1 MPFLTA
7 FIALDLS
14 LNVMFIQ
21 LQFLRFVLSSRQLVQ
36 SEYILVIAF
45 YLETSFVYKIFKSHS
60 VNVK

>member
-1 MPFLTA
+1 MPLLIA

-36 SEYILVIAF
+36 SEYIWIIALN
-45 YLETSFVYKIFKSHS
+45 LETSFVYKVFKSLS

>member
-1 MPFLTA
+1 MPLLIA

-36 SEYILVIAF
+36 SEYICIIALN
-45 YLETSFVYKIFKSHS
+45 LETSFVYKVFKSLS